1 MIAFFISS
9 QAYTCSVC
17 RERDLDPLY
26 STRHSVCG
34 EPVCHECVAMCPA
47 CGEYIDDD
55 SMEIGGPP
63 VRFRDAL
70 LEDEPAVREGPEVVK
85 LSDWHHASCAAQ
97 HLLAAWSGDGFIDPD
112 RETEAA
118 LEAIV
123 RAQFGHKEAA

>member
-63 VRFRDAL
+63 VRFRDWL
-70 LEDEPAVREGPEVVK
+70 RDGG